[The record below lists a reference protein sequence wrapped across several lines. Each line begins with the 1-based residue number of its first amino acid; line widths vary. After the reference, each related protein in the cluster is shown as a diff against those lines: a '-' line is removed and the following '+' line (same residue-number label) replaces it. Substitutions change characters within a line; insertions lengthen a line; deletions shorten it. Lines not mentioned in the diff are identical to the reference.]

1 MVDEYQIEYEYTNG
15 NKISVKADSVNID
28 IIRPHLRVTTRVD
41 GTRVVTDS
49 GFSYPVITCTAM
61 LSGDD
66 ADTLYG
72 VQSGA
77 ITYTGAYPRL
87 QKIYW
92 DGDSTETNVEI
103 ALVDTKLIDMGDGWW
118 TVSLR
123 FEGKD
128 Q

>member
-1 MVDEYQIEYEYTNG
+1 MMADEYQIEYEYTDG
-15 NKISVKADSVNID
+15 NTISFKARTTID

-49 GFSYPVITCTAM
+49 GQSYVVITAQALMDGNTV
-61 LSGDD
+61 
-66 ADTLYG
+66 DTLYG
-72 VQSGA
+72 VQTGA

-87 QKIYW
+87 KKIYW
-92 DGDSTETNVEI
+92 DGDSTEANIEV
-103 ALVDTKLIDMGDGWW
+103 ALMKTTLADQGDGWW
-118 TVSLR
+118 TVTLR